1 MRAQRAIREVGGP
14 IGEGV
19 DAGIKRAVPLAVRS
33 IGDHVD
39 SPFARSATGA
49 AFSLDTRSPALPYT
63 PGQPAP
69 IAVAA
74 PAGHGGS
81 TVDTSGGVRVV
92 MDARDVEEFRTVQE
106 FMVEPT
112 RRAREVVMGDRLSD
126 VRAEANRS
134 RRAP

>member
-1 MRAQRAIREVGGP
+1 MRAKRAIREIGGP

-19 DAGIKRAVPLAVRS
+19 DAGIKRAVPLAVRNMR
-33 IGDHVD
+33 DHVD
-39 SPFARSATGA
+39 SPFARSPSGA
-49 AFSLDTRSPALPYT
+49 AFSLDTRSPALHHT
-63 PGQPAP
+63 PSRPAP

-81 TVDTSGGVRVV
+81 AVNTTGGVTVV

-106 FMVEPT
+106 FMGEPT
-112 RRAREVVMGDRLSD
+112 RRAREVVMGGRLSD
-126 VRAEANRS
+126 MRAEANHS